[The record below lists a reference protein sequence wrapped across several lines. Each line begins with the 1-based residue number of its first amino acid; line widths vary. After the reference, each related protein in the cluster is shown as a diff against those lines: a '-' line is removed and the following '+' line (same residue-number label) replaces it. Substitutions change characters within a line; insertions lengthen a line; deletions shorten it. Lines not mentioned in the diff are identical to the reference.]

1 MVNKLFNQ
9 ALGKNE
15 KKMCLLFMCKNQRNF
30 FTYPII
36 LFEIFQIEG
45 WLCESLNGN
54 LSHVTLHF
62 RLKSG

>member
-1 MVNKLFNQ
+1 MVVKLFNQ

-15 KKMCLLFMCKNQRNF
+15 KKCAFCLCIKTKVT
-30 FTYPII
+30 FTNPII

>member
-9 ALGKNE
+9 ALVKM
-15 KKMCLLFMCKNQRNF
+15 KKMCLLFLRKNQSNF
-30 FTYPII
+30 LTNPII
-36 LFEIFQIEG
+36 LFEIFQIGG

-62 RLKSG
+62 RLKKSG